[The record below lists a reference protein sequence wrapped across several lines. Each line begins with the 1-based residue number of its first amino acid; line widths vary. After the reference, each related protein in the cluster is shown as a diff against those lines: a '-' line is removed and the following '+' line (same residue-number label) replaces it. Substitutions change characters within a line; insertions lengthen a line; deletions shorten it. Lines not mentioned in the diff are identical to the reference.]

1 MIIRES
7 KIVSLDFNILDIVRE
22 SLVMLVG
29 MIQLFSMEDIVRKGF
44 VQKVIQCF

>member
-7 KIVSLDFNILDIVRE
+7 KIVSLDFNILDIVSE

-29 MIQLFSMEDIVRKGF
+29 MI
-44 VQKVIQCF
+44 

>member
-7 KIVSLDFNILDIVRE
+7 KIVSLDFSILDIVRE

-29 MIQLFSMEDIVRKGF
+29 MIWLFSMVDIVRKGF
-44 VQKVIQCF
+44 G

>member
-29 MIQLFSMEDIVRKGF
+29 MIWLFSMVDIVRKGF
-44 VQKVIQCF
+44 G